1 MNDRVV
7 DLEVRYSYVERQL
20 EALSGVLFEQQRLV
34 EKLERRVQELE
45 GRVQG
50 MGEAAPNEPPPHY

>member
-1 MNDRVV
+1 MNERVV

-34 EKLERRVQELE
+34 EKLERRVKELE
-45 GRVQG
+45 ARVQG
-50 MGEAAPNEPPPHY
+50 IGDATPNEPPPHY

>member
-1 MNDRVV
+1 MNERVV

-34 EKLERRVQELE
+34 EKLERRVKELE
-45 GRVQG
+45 ARVQG
-50 MGEAAPNEPPPHY
+50 IGDATPNEAPPHY